1 VHYCVANIPSAV
13 ARTATQALSLSTLP
27 FVLALAAQPLKQAL
41 SATPNLA
48 HGLSVANGHLCCA
61 AVAGAQ
67 QRDFRRW
74 ESVL

>member
-1 VHYCVANIPSAV
+1 
-13 ARTATQALSLSTLP
+13 
-27 FVLALAAQPLKQAL
+27 
-41 SATPNLA
+41 LA